1 MSEKMTEEKKRHRES
16 YEAWSSQ
23 GGLVEL
29 EGKKLAEIVGMMKK
43 PLGEGYGRLFAEQS
57 GEKNIFG
64 GKGGWKFPLIN
75 KIRGKVHA
83 HRFQKG
89 LESGDI
95 EAFGLP
101 DRALRAVTESGKP
114 FNVGGQFNPKRWTRS
129 RMDANM
135 YLALGRPLRDLFIT
149 LGHEGAHMEPLLGK
163 QIVHGAESMTQ
174 HDFTRELEGALGDY
188 FDKTIAKA
196 EKAFPAEDWGRE
208 ETLGEEGVQL
218 HSKLADVYMK
228 RYDDTVYRH
237 RVKGVSGTRKSRLKF
252 PAKSKEM

>member
-1 MSEKMTEEKKRHRES
+1 MPKKITEEQKRHKES
-16 YEAWSSQ
+16 YEAWGSQ

-43 PLGEGYGRLFAEQS
+43 PLGEGYGRLFSEQS

-95 EAFGLP
+95 ESFGLP
-101 DRALRAVTESGKP
+101 GRALYAVTESGKP
-114 FNVGGQFNPKRWTRS
+114 FNVGGEFNPKKWTRS

-135 YLALGRPLRDLFIT
+135 YLALGRPLRDILMT

-163 QIVHGAESMTQ
+163 QMIHGPSLTQ
-174 HDFTRELEGALGDY
+174 DDFSRELGGALGDY

-196 EKAFPAEDWGRE
+196 EKAFPGEDWGRK

-218 HSKLADVYMK
+218 HRKLSDVYMK
-228 RYDDTVYRH
+228 RYEEPIP
-237 RVKGVSGTRKSRLKF
+237 SG
-252 PAKSKEM
+252 M